1 MLSPVIVSATQL
13 LKVDTFKSNK
23 DELMA
28 MPAACSHSVDIYR
41 KRNDR
46 AFVSSKFVACAAD
59 AQSGQLKSTALMAQ
73 IMGSDPPL
81 LNYIPKEVV
90 RITHVSRV
98 FI

>member
-1 MLSPVIVSATQL
+1 MLSPVIVSAPQS
-13 LKVDTFKSNK
+13 LKVDTFKVNK

-46 AFVSSKFVACAAD
+46 SFVSSKFAARAGD
-59 AQSGQLKSTALMAQ
+59 APPAQLKSTVLLAQ
-73 IMGSDPPL
+73 IMASDPPL

-90 RITHVSRV
+90 GITHVSPV